1 MAYKI
6 NGTTVVDNSRNV
18 CACCVTSCC
27 ITASDR
33 MDAPSG
39 NTASRPGSPATG
51 SIYFDTDLGQL
62 LSYNGT
68 DWVASAATAVD
79 AQDFGSPTWTYG
91 TIDSVKPFCKSLL
104 CCGCTGS
111 HSIGDVLDHNP
122 AAMQAQCMEG
132 IPGFCYS
139 CQGNCCGLCPS
150 TRRHIYREGFGGS
163 TTETCTYCGGYC
175 SNQVIVNCTTK
186 GGNVEDCGNFYACPL
201 DDIHGFGRL
210 QVLPNGSLFFKSKHV
225 PAGPARCFFACA
237 DRLCAWNEAYVDTK
251 GGMTLAKQVG
261 HIVKPQCCTTQCY
274 FAKEGFYYHPSY
286 GRSTHL
292 GPTIAYAMIAGDRP
306 TSCNGNFFKNPG
318 NVCFQICTN
327 DKMFTVDEEVCDCGY
342 ILTCCASNHKP
353 TVLGFSCTNMGCTK
367 FKMCCTTGSKAFFNC
382 GCCCNFWHFEHV
394 LHTTSR
400 TDHTAAK
407 TPTAINPEIFTHSA
421 YNCCGVC
428 AMVPDLSCCPLG
440 ILSFIN
446 IGRTAGCCLCST
458 LTADQKWWWSTD
470 GCCLN
475 RFNYMCVCG
484 LTSKIWNEATDANCC
499 HKCLNTILYSK
510 INVRTCAVNHY
521 AYCGWACL
529 LWWQCCMGFTYG
541 TKALGCGSVDFLC
554 YSGNQ
559 VFQKLACNRNDG
571 TQSFSN
577 PPTGCCD
584 LFNNGRILFT
594 NPAFGS
600 GRGHITSCQD
610 TDRHYFFGNVPNNRC
625 TGDFPSTLPLV
636 GVFCEATNNWACF
649 FDFCY
654 IIYSCKQKWGDWLN
668 LHFSTPYEICTNG
681 STCLLAQ
688 EMCWYIGQGG
698 TGSGCSTPHCC
709 IAACVCAIT
718 GCNCTSLA
726 HHCEGYNPLA
736 LANRSWGGS
745 YNCHFVPK
753 GVSSHKNMG
762 IYLNPVTDHMVVLLG
777 FGPPSY
783 LCCCQARCFSW
794 IGAVCFDLTNC
805 CVSKVNVLYPAP
817 GATMECYDNRIKTCG
832 ENYNPG
838 RASTSDDRT
847 SGSPVGCMGTA
858 NPWDSCSLG
867 VSVLPYGTPH
877 FTDYYGGDCGGVIV
891 FNDSMHLYET
901 GVLNC
906 CCCLSPEYQSK
917 YFGCTEILSCPE
929 FQSRGYCCNKCVMN
943 VASGGFLSR
952 LPYNCPFE
960 CIGWRTSTFYKNV
973 FTWMLEG
980 TKTYDPFGSD
990 KGCVARIS
998 LCNAGKYLPP
1008 IKCVHNTNTCAFNN
1022 CMKTCEAINLICE
1035 GSAFSWY
1042 CNSTFCADLGCYK
1055 CLFCC
1060 TTNWKGAAVGITLMK
1075 CFKPCHIGDNENTTK
1090 IYSRCIRSTN
1100 RKLEGTLYDRPGELK
1115 PYKPYK
1121 MTAGEDHGAA
1131 FLRHFNEFVACIC

>member
-51 SIYFDTDLGQL
+51 SIYFDTDLNSL

-79 AQDFGSPTWTYG
+79 AQDFGSTTWTYG
-91 TIDSVKPFCKSLL
+91 TMDNVEPYCKNLL
-104 CCGCTGS
+104 CCACFGPYYR
-111 HSIGDVLDHNP
+111 GDLIHFNP
-122 AAMQAQCMEG
+122 AAMQAQCLEG
-132 IPGFCYS
+132 VPGYCFS
-139 CQGNCCGLCPS
+139 CQGNCCCFCANN
-150 TRRHIYREGFGGS
+150 RRHLFRNGWGS
-163 TTETCTYCGGYC
+163 KQKNCATNCGYC
-175 SNQVIVNCTTK
+175 STQMMTSCTTFP
-186 GGNVEDCGNFYACPL
+186 GNTEDCGNLHVCAISDC
-201 DDIHGFGRL
+201 DGFGKT
-210 QVLPNGSLFFKSKHV
+210 QVFPNGSIYFKAKYPWS
-225 PAGPARCFFACA
+225 GPAMDFLHSKCSI
-237 DRLCAWNEAYVDTK
+237 CAWNEAYVNTK
-251 GGMTLAKQVG
+251 GGMTFASQVG
-261 HIVKPQCCTTQCY
+261 FIVAPQCCGGNIQYTR
-274 FAKEGFYYHPSY
+274 EGYYYHPSY
-286 GRSTHL
+286 GRSNL
-292 GPTIAYAMIAGDRP
+292 FGPTVGYTMSPGMRP
-306 TSCNGNFFKNPG
+306 GAQCFFKNIG
-318 NVCFQICTN
+318 NACFQVCTN
-327 DKMFTVDEEVCDCGY
+327 DNMFTVDEEMCDCAFLIGCSSSGNRASH
-342 ILTCCASNHKP
+342 TGQSCAN
-353 TVLGFSCTNMGCTK
+353 TGANK
-367 FKMCCTTGSKAFFNC
+367 FKLCCSIGSKAFFNC
-382 GCCCNFWHFEHV
+382 GCCCNFSMMTHV
-394 LHTTSR
+394 VLTTSR

-407 TPTAINPEIFTHSA
+407 TPTVINPEVYTHSA

-428 AMVPDLSCCPLG
+428 AMVLDFSCCPLG
-440 ILSFIN
+440 IISFIN
-446 IGRTAGCCLCST
+446 LGRTAACCLCLSNT
-458 LTADQKWWWSTD
+458 NEQKWWWSTN

-475 RFNYMCVCG
+475 RFNYTCVCG

-499 HKCLNTILYSK
+499 HKCLNTILFSK

-541 TKALGCGSVDFLC
+541 TKALGCGSIDFLC

-559 VFQKLACNRNDG
+559 IFQKLGCN
-571 TQSFSN
+571 
-577 PPTGCCD
+577 
-584 LFNNGRILFT
+584 FNNLAESYSTPPLGSAYDNFT
-594 NPAFGS
+594 NNRLPFANPAFNS
-600 GRGHITSCQD
+600 GRGMITSCQD
-610 TDRHYFFGNVPNNRC
+610 TDRHYFFANSC
-625 TGDFPSTLPLV
+625 TVGAFGDFPSRLPVV

-745 YNCHFVPK
+745 YNCQFVPK
-753 GVSSHKNMG
+753 GVSNSRNMG

-777 FGPPSY
+777 FGPPNRC
-783 LCCCQARCFSW
+783 CCCQACRFDW

-838 RASTSDDRT
+838 RACTSDDRSQGGVLGCAGVT
-847 SGSPVGCMGTA
+847 TPFDSRSYGISLMTYGS
-858 NPWDSCSLG
+858 
-867 VSVLPYGTPH
+867 PH

-891 FNDSMHLYET
+891 YNDSLHLYKT
-901 GVLNC
+901 GGLNC
-906 CCCLSPEYQSK
+906 CCCLSPEFQSK

-929 FQSRGYCCNKCVMN
+929 FQSGSYCCNKCVMSI
-943 VASGGFLSR
+943 ASGGFLSR

-1008 IKCVHNTNTCAFNN
+1008 IKCVHNTNTCAFGN
-1022 CMKTCEAINLICE
+1022 CLKTCLAIDLICE

-1042 CNSTFCADLGCYK
+1042 CNSSFCADLGCFK

-1060 TTNWKGAAVGITLMK
+1060 STGWKSATAGAGYVK
-1075 CFKPCHIGDNENTTK
+1075 CIKPCLYGDNENTTK
-1090 IYSRCIRSTN
+1090 LYSRCIRSTN
-1100 RKLEGTLYDRPGELK
+1100 RRLTGSLYDVPGQLK